1 MRIPCRIRSSARTA
15 VFGWVG
21 VWMLVVPFFHVHP
34 EADHLHGQSGHI
46 HGGTVHTVWSPDLDC
61 EFDNHRRVVRA
72 GHSVQESAGELAPSA
87 HVGDGHTE
95 FSLSLLHD
103 SPDQKS
109 LTQLFAKSL
118 GFVCAVGSA
127 AEACSWAPPNIVS
140 VQPSVPSPDPIF
152 SRGPPRLLV

>member
-1 MRIPCRIRSSARTA
+1 MRHAPRVHAWFRLA
-15 VFGWVG
+15 VLMWASLWV
-21 VWMLVVPFFHVHP
+21 LATPFFHVHP
-34 EADHLHGQSGHI
+34 EADHLHGQAGHI

-72 GHSVQESAGELAPSA
+72 GHSAQESASELAPSA

-95 FSLSLLHD
+95 FSVSLLHD
-103 SPDQKS
+103 SSDRKA
-109 LTQLFAKSL
+109 LTPLFAKAL
-118 GFVCAVGSA
+118 GFVSVVGSA
-127 AEACSWAPPNIVS
+127 AEACSWAPPNIAS

>member
-1 MRIPCRIRSSARTA
+1 MRLAPRVQAWFRLA
-15 VFGWVG
+15 VLMWASLWV
-21 VWMLVVPFFHVHP
+21 LAAPFFHVHP
-34 EADHLHGQSGHI
+34 EADHRHGQSGHI

-72 GHSVQESAGELAPSA
+72 GHSVRESVGERAPSA
-87 HVGDGHTE
+87 HMGDGHTE
-95 FSLSLLHD
+95 FCLSLLHD
-103 SPDQKS
+103 SSDQKS
-109 LTQLFAKSL
+109 LTQPFAKAL

-152 SRGPPRLLV
+152 SRGPPRPLV